1 MKNDRLDIDR
11 QRHDYLLS
19 ILPLLA
25 RGFLVVVGAVSLSV
39 LLGWQFDNATMKSVF
54 PGMTAMNPGGTALAF
69 LLSVVSLWLHTVKE
83 SRRLLIAG
91 KLCAGGALLIAVT
104 YFLNQFTGTDTGFD
118 QMLFREKLDKEA
130 LALGYA
136 NRMAPNTAAAFIL
149 SGLALFFLDWRIGR
163 VWVAQIFAILGF
175 QFGFLT
181 FIGYLYNSVDL
192 TGVDAFIPM
201 ALNTAFCF
209 LLLNTAIFF
218 ARPTHGLMQVFS
230 STGPGGVIT
239 RRLLPLVVVIP
250 VLGGWLFR
258 LALQQGT
265 IGEIAAFA
273 SFVLVIVILFT
284 ALVWWVA
291 VILDAVDRKQ
301 RQAAVELQEAK
312 DLAELAN
319 AAKSE
324 FLANVSHELR
334 TPMNSILGM
343 THLLYED
350 DNLSGENKEMV
361 GVVYRSADN
370 LLEILND
377 LLDLS
382 KIEAGELKLESVSF
396 SLQEVINNIV
406 ENMMIPSSAK
416 GISLSCTYNKPQMP
430 YLMGDPV
437 RTGRVIMNLISNAV
451 KFTDEGSVSLTID
464 CQEQDEDGDEVEL
477 KISVADTGIGIPED
491 KLELIFEKFSQADSS
506 TTRRFGGTGLGLSIT
521 KQLVEAMDGRINVES
536 VVDHG
541 SVFTLHIPF
550 KTSEIRPVLKKQAFH
565 REETD
570 FLPEGERKNLRE
582 ISLLLAEDHL
592 LNQSLMKK
600 LFTRKHIRD
609 FDIVNNGAEALKAY
623 KKKDY
628 DLIIT
633 DCHMPEMSGFELTK
647 SIRDLEK
654 SSGKPRMPIIA
665 MTADA
670 MVGARERCLDSG
682 MDDYVTKPVNPDEL
696 DLVFSRWF
704 TLPEKKK
711 PVALRPED
719 EENLP
724 AADLTDLK
732 AFMDDEDELQNYITL
747 FITQSDKIVKTLQKN
762 CKDGKCKAWSEAAH
776 KLKGGSAMMGA
787 RNLRALCEKAQN
799 MLTASADERKTL
811 FKEIQ
816 TAYKDVKDVLKE
828 SSL

>member
-239 RRLLPLVVVIP
+239 RRLLPLVIVIP

-258 LALQQGT
+258 LALQQGA

-343 THLLYED
+343 TRLLYEE
-350 DNLSGENKEMV
+350 DNISSEHREMT

-382 KIEAGELKLESVSF
+382 KIEAGELKLEAVSF
-396 SLQEVINNIV
+396 SLQEVVSNILDT
-406 ENMMIPSSAK
+406 MIKLSSEK
-416 GISLSCTYNKPQMP
+416 GISLSSNYNEHTIP
-430 YLMGDPV
+430 YLIGDPV
-437 RTGRVIMNLISNAV
+437 RTGRIVLNLLSNAV
-451 KFTDEGSVSLTID
+451 KFTEKGTVSITLDYREIDDDHVKITIK
-464 CQEQDEDGDEVEL
+464 V
-477 KISVADTGIGIPED
+477 SDTGIGIPED
-491 KLELIFEKFSQADSS
+491 KLDSIFDKFAQADTS
-506 TTRRFGGTGLGLSIT
+506 TTRRFGGTGLGLPIV
-521 KQLVEAMDGRINVES
+521 KQLAEAMNGTISVES
-536 VVDHG
+536 IFGQG
-541 SVFTLHIPF
+541 SAFIVSLPF
-550 KTSEIRPVLKKQAFH
+550 KTSEIRPLMKRKEF
-565 REETD
+565 RRSETD
-570 FLPEGERKNLRE
+570 FLPEKQRKPLNK
-582 ISLLLAEDHL
+582 IKLLLAEDHL
-592 LNQSLMKK
+592 LNQTLMKK
-600 LFTRKHIRD
+600 LFERKHICH
-609 FDIVNNGAEALKAY
+609 FDIVDNGAEALRAY
-623 KKKDY
+623 EKNESGY
-628 DLIIT
+628 DVIIT
-633 DCHMPEMSGFELTK
+633 DCHMPEMSGFELTQT
-647 SIRDLEK
+647 IRAYEE
-654 SSGKPRMPIIA
+654 SNGKPRLPIIA

-670 MVGARERCLDSG
+670 MVGARERCLEAG

-696 DLVFSRWF
+696 ELVLSRWF
-704 TLPEKKK
+704 LIPPKKK
-711 PVALRPED
+711 RRKD
-719 EENLP
+719 GDDHP
-724 AADLTDLK
+724 AVDLADLK
-732 AFMDDEDELQNYITL
+732 AFMDDDEELQSYVTL
-747 FITQSDKIVKTLQKN
+747 FITQSDKTVKILQKN
-762 CKDGKCKAWSEAAH
+762 CRDGVLPDWTAAAH
-776 KLKGGSAMMGA
+776 KLKGGAAMMGA
-787 RNLRALCEKAQN
+787 AKLRALCDAAQE
-799 MLTASADERKTL
+799 MRDTSADERKKL

-816 TAYKDVKDVLKE
+816 LAYKDVKKDLQE
-828 SSL
+828 NTL